1 MMTLP
6 ITPDMMLGRTDF
18 AQTIFVLKSA
28 VTPANCHQ
36 FMTANQLTPEPLDDV
51 AWFLPAYLSADY
63 NLFFILAPNFHGHW
77 AITCSQVQIEPPNR
91 IVAMSETVS
100 TGMGLNAVNQID
112 PTAAL
117 SLVAYLKTLEANGWG
132 YFTTQEGSEKL
143 A

>member
-1 MMTLP
+1 MTLP

-77 AITCSQVQIEPPNR
+77 AITW
-91 IVAMSETVS
+91 
-100 TGMGLNAVNQID
+100 LNAVNQID